1 MGLVNHFIWQELWS
15 KVRVYRDRSAVAN
28 SLLLVQS
35 PERRN
40 VRKVGTRRSE
50 KKMCTNLREQA
61 PGAKVF
67 AC

>member
-15 KVRVYRDRSAVAN
+15 KVRVYRNRSAVAN

-40 VRKVGTRRSE
+40 VRKVGGNKE
-50 KKMCTNLREQA
+50 I
-61 PGAKVF
+61 
-67 AC
+67 

>member
-28 SLLLVQS
+28 GLLLVQS

-50 KKMCTNLREQA
+50 KMCTNLKEQA